1 MRSQT
6 ALVGLSRYPAH
17 GYLWRFCAAWNRLT
31 AHALKL
37 TIRSHPMPTD
47 VALLRSPDSPDA
59 YIQAF
64 EQAGLQA
71 SCVPVLS
78 FRFPNQ
84 EALVEQLQAAGS
96 RSGLILTSPRAAAAL
111 KQAFENEPGHRV
123 LWNDKAVFVVGP
135 KTAEAVRDI
144 GLTPQGQ
151 TAGDA
156 AALVESIGAAWDQQC
171 LQLPLLFLSGTRR
184 RDTLPNGL
192 AKTGIPV
199 IEQVVYETKP
209 RSDVQIDSDTR
220 WLAFFSPSGLEAVEA
235 SRVMLTHFRIAAI
248 GPTTGQALSDA
259 GMPPEAIAEHPTPSA
274 LVDAVKSAEKE
285 R

>member
-1 MRSQT
+1 
-6 ALVGLSRYPAH
+6 
-17 GYLWRFCAAWNRLT
+17 
-31 AHALKL
+31 
-37 TIRSHPMPTD
+37 MPTA

-59 YIQAF
+59 YVQAF
-64 EQAGLQA
+64 EQAGLSA

-84 EALVEQLQAAGS
+84 QALVQQLQVAGT

-111 KQAFENEPGHRV
+111 KQAFEDETGLRV
-123 LWNDKAVFVVGP
+123 LWNDKTVFVVGP
-135 KTAEAVRDI
+135 KTAEAARDI

-151 TAGDA
+151 TAGKA
-156 AALVESIGAAWDQQC
+156 AALVESIGAEWDKQR
-171 LQLPLLFLSGTRR
+171 LQLPLLFLSGNRR
-184 RDTLPNGL
+184 RDTLTNGL

-235 SRVMLTHFRIAAI
+235 SRVTLTNFRIAAI

-259 GMPPEAIAEHPTPSA
+259 GMPPDAIAHRPTPSA
-274 LVDAVKSAEKE
+274 LVDAVASAEKG